1 MADSRVVDFHIPVI
15 DDILPDRKTL
25 AVVMILLDDGTILQF
40 CFLLSPF
47 TQLKVRR
54 LHHQVGDD
62 ATEETNKIVGLILAD
77 FRQVRGIANLLDQLC
92 YLFF

>member
-1 MADSRVVDFHIPVI
+1 
-15 DDILPDRKTL
+15 
-25 AVVMILLDDGTILQF
+25 MILLDDGTILQF